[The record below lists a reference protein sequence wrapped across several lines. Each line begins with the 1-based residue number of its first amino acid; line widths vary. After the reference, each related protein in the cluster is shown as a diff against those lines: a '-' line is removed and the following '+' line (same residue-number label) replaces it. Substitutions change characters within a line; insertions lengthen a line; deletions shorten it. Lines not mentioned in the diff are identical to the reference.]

1 MGRLTETVE
10 NRFHVVADRA
20 EVFVTKHARSMI
32 LATGLAISA
41 VSGAAV
47 VGEFINDVGIHNNI
61 PQGQSDPGQ
70 NQRDLVFVETL
81 FVGTAGAV
89 IAGGAYE
96 VGKGAINSRPKPPG
110 GRIYVA
116 DQATPRVSGSDDSNV
131 IYIVDRRKAA

>member
-47 VGEFINDVGIHNNI
+47 VGESIIIFPKDRVI
-61 PQGQSDPGQ
+61 QGKI
-70 NQRDLVFVETL
+70 RET
-81 FVGTAGAV
+81 
-89 IAGGAYE
+89 
-96 VGKGAINSRPKPPG
+96 
-110 GRIYVA
+110 
-116 DQATPRVSGSDDSNV
+116 
-131 IYIVDRRKAA
+131 